1 MAPGERSI
9 TDVVQGIIGDV
20 QEIVRSEVRL
30 ARSEIVTELDKLKAA
45 APLLIAGGAVAVLA
59 LLFLIWTIVFALAV
73 VLPMWAAALIVTAL
87 LAVMGGITTTAGVKK
102 LRQINPPERTIA
114 TVKEN
119 VQWAKQQVK

>member
-9 TDVVQGIIGDV
+9 TDVLQDIISNV

-30 ARSEIVTELDKLKAA
+30 ARSEIVTELNKVKAA
-45 APLLIAGGAVAVLA
+45 APLLIAGGAVAVLG
-59 LLFLIWTIVFALAV
+59 LLFLFWTIVFALAV
-73 VLPMWAAALIVTAL
+73 VLPLWAAALIVTAL
-87 LAVMGGITTTAGVKK
+87 LAIMGGVTMTAGVKK
-102 LRQINPPERTIA
+102 LRQINPPQRTIA